1 MSNTRCALC
10 FNKAFGPAYLFS
22 EVCSIPR
29 SQKYIIP
36 GNDKLPWNL
45 RQVGSN
51 QGEMYLFL
59 DLINDDTFLV
69 IYCLDSHSCRN
80 LV

>member
-10 FNKAFGPAYLFS
+10 FDKALVLLYLS
-22 EVCSIPR
+22 EVCLIPP
-29 SQKYIIP
+29 SNKYIIP
-36 GNDKLPWNL
+36 GNDKLPGYL

-80 LV
+80 SV